1 MVYRKRFKGED
12 EWIEITKEN
21 ALHVILGSYK
31 DNEEVRGF
39 LEEEG
44 TIPCMFSEIRISKE

>member
-12 EWIEITKEN
+12 EWREITKEN

-44 TIPCMFSEIRISKE
+44 TIPCMFSDIRISKE